1 MKKMTGLK
9 RNEGKLRNKK
19 SGLTG
24 FAEKRERIVEAVRVI
39 LGLLG
44 AIYLWIVA
52 GVSLVELFRTRDLF
66 FIILCEIFGFF
77 AYLLTGMYWVDLKLM
92 IEERRDT
99 KERAKLQEEESAQER
114 QNEMMTSV
122 KRK

>member
-1 MKKMTGLK
+1 MAY
-9 RNEGKLRNKK
+9 KK
-19 SGLTG
+19 SELTG
-24 FAEKRERIVEAVRVI
+24 FAEKCVRVAEAVRTI
-39 LGLLG
+39 LRLLG

-52 GVSLVELFRTRDLF
+52 GVFLVELFRTWDLL
-66 FIILCEIFGFF
+66 FIILCVTFGFF
-77 AYLLTGMYWVDLKLM
+77 AYLSTGMYWADLKLM

-114 QNEMMTSV
+114 QNEMMTAV

>member
-1 MKKMTGLK
+1 MTY
-9 RNEGKLRNKK
+9 KK
-19 SGLTG
+19 SKLTG

-52 GVSLVELFRTRDLF
+52 GVSLVELFRTRDLL
-66 FIILCEIFGFF
+66 FIILCVIFGFF
-77 AYLLTGMYWVDLKLM
+77 AYLSTGMYWADLKLM